1 LISAQK
7 QRGSPLQR
15 VSAWRLDFF
24 LEHWVKNYGYLGGK
38 APKIFFFSS
47 NCGIWANSL
56 HCKGALSCFFNKFLD
71 DHLHNCCDSK
81 MLRFVLN
88 FEFWSFEFVSDF
100 GFSASDL
107 VAAERSE
114 AAPKSLCP
122 SWPLGLWL

>member
-1 LISAQK
+1 M
-7 QRGSPLQR
+7 
-15 VSAWRLDFF
+15 
-24 LEHWVKNYGYLGGK
+24 
-38 APKIFFFSS
+38 
-47 NCGIWANSL
+47 

-114 AAPKSLCP
+114 AAPSFL
-122 SWPLGLWL
+122 